1 LHTDFPEQGAVERT
15 IVKEEQ
21 IMSEKDQKQRKFP
34 CVYMR
39 GGTSKAVFFHQEDL
53 PADENEWPEI
63 FMKVMGTPDV
73 KQIDGMGGT
82 VSSTSKIAVIKKSD
96 RPGIDVDY
104 TFRQVDIVIPRV
116 DGSANCGNISSA
128 VGPYA
133 IDEGLVPA
141 VEPITV
147 VRVFNTNTN
156 KVIEEH
162 VRVKDGHACMYG
174 DEEIKGVPGTG
185 SRIDMYFE
193 DPAGSRTGKLFPTG
207 LKKEIFD
214 VPGYG
219 EAEVTVEDCSNP
231 VVFIKAS
238 DLGIKGTELTEL
250 NQNKDVMEHIE
261 RIRGMAAVK
270 MGFVDDYMEART
282 KATSAPKVSIISP
295 AQDYVNMDKVTVKA
309 EDMDLCVRAISVG
322 ALHKAYPMTVAVATG
337 AAAKIPGTIV
347 YDMVNHNDTD
357 FVRLGHSSGVTEVD
371 MKMDGEKVLKG
382 GVTRTARRIM
392 DGYVYIR

>member
-1 LHTDFPEQGAVERT
+1 
-15 IVKEEQ
+15 
-21 IMSEKDQKQRKFP
+21 MSEMNQQQRKFP

-133 IDEGLVPA
+133 IDEGMVEA

-147 VRVFNTNTN
+147 VRVYNTNTN

-174 DEEIKGVPGTG
+174 DEEIQGVPGTG

-193 DPAGSRTGKLFPTG
+193 DPAGSKTGKLFPTG
-207 LKKEIFD
+207 QKQEVFD
-214 VPGYG
+214 VPDYG
-219 EAEVTVEDCSNP
+219 PATVTVLDCSNP
-231 VVFIKAS
+231 MVFIKAS
-238 DLGIKGTELTEL
+238 DLGIQGTELTEL

-261 RIRGMAAVK
+261 RIRGMAAEK
-270 MGFVDDYMEART
+270 MGFVKNYMDART
-282 KATSAPKVSIISP
+282 QSTSAPKVSIISAP
-295 AQDYVNMDKVTVKA
+295 QDYTNMDGKLVKA
-309 EDMDLCVRAISVG
+309 EDMDICVRAISVG
-322 ALHKAYPMTVAVATG
+322 MLHKAYPMTVAVGTG

-347 YDMVNHNDTD
+347 YETVRKNDGD
-357 FVRLGHSSGVTEVD
+357 IVRLGHSSGVTEAD
-371 MKMDGEKVLKG
+371 MKMDGEKVIMG

>member
-1 LHTDFPEQGAVERT
+1 MYM
-15 IVKEEQ
+15 K
-21 IMSEKDQKQRKFP
+21 KYP

-39 GGTSKAVFFHQEDL
+39 GGTSKAVFFHEKDL
-53 PADENEWPEI
+53 PEDKGLWDDI
-63 FMKVMGTPDV
+63 FLKVMGSPDV

-82 VSSTSKIAVIKKSD
+82 VSSTSKIAIIAPSD
-96 RPGIDVDY
+96 KPGVDVEY

-128 VGPYA
+128 VGPFA

-147 VRVFNTNTN
+147 VRVLNTNTN
-156 KVIEEH
+156 KIIEEH
-162 VRVKDGHACMYG
+162 VRVEDGHAMVHG
-174 DEEIKGVPGTG
+174 DEGIQGVPGTG

-193 DPAGSRTGKLFPTG
+193 DPAGSKTGKLFPTG
-207 LKKEIFD
+207 QKKEVFD

-219 EAEVTVEDCSNP
+219 PAEVTVLDCSNP
-231 VVFIKAS
+231 MVFIKAS

-270 MGFVDDYMEART
+270 CGFVENWEDART
-282 KATSAPKVSIISP
+282 KSTSAPKVSIVSAP
-295 AQDYVNMDKVTVKA
+295 QDYINMDGNEVKA
-309 EDMDLCVRAISVG
+309 DTMDLCCRAISVG
-322 ALHKAYPMTVAVATG
+322 ALHKAYPMTVAVGTG
-337 AAAKIPGTIV
+337 AAARIPGTIV
-347 YDMVNHNDTD
+347 NEIVKPAPDQDIL
-357 FVRLGHSSGVTEVD
+357 RLGHASGVTEVD
-371 MKMDGEKVLKG
+371 VKMDGEKVIKG

-392 DGYVYIR
+392 DGWVYVRD

>member
-1 LHTDFPEQGAVERT
+1 MYM
-15 IVKEEQ
+15 K
-21 IMSEKDQKQRKFP
+21 KYP

-39 GGTSKAVFFHQEDL
+39 GGTSKAVFFHEKDL
-53 PADENEWPEI
+53 PGDQSQWPEI

-82 VSSTSKIAVIKKSD
+82 VSSTSKIAVISPSD
-96 RPGIDVDY
+96 REDVDVNY

-128 VGPYA
+128 VGPFA

-147 VRVFNTNTN
+147 VRILNTNTN
-156 KVIEEH
+156 KIIEEH
-162 VRVKDGHACMYG
+162 VRVEDGHAMVHG
-174 DEEIKGVPGTG
+174 DEVIKGVPGTG

-207 LKKEIFD
+207 RKKEIFD

-219 EAEVTVEDCSNP
+219 PAEVTVLDCSNP
-231 VVFIKAS
+231 MVFIKAS
-238 DLGIKGTELTEL
+238 DLGIKGTELVEL

-270 MGFVDDYMEART
+270 CGFVENWEEART
-282 KATSAPKVSIISP
+282 KSTSAPKVSIVSAP
-295 AQDYVNMDKVTVKA
+295 QDYIDMDGNQVKA
-309 EDMDLCVRAISVG
+309 EDMDICVRAVSVG
-322 ALHKAYPMTVAVATG
+322 ALHKAYPMTVAVGTG
-337 AAAKIPGTIV
+337 AAARIAGTV
-347 YDMVNHNDTD
+347 VSETAVNDKSAD
-357 FVRLGHSSGVTEVD
+357 VVRLGHSSGITDVD
-371 MKMDGEKVLKG
+371 IKMDGENVLKG

-392 DGYVYIR
+392 DGYVYIRE